1 MRLAWLFPLK
11 ARSPVAISWSSAPK
25 AKMSARASGSLPS
38 SCSGAMYWNVP
49 MRLPSAAKGLSPV
62 ASALSSEAAATGVS
76 GALSF
81 ASPKSSSFAPDLVS
95 MTFPGLRSRWT
106 IRGDGPCQAPPR
118 SRSRSAGPARGEVR
132 AEMALASRSKRW
144 HRSGLAA
151 RCGGRTLMATVRSRR
166 VSRAR

>member
-81 ASPKSSSFAPDLVS
+81 ASPKSSSFAPRL
-95 MTFPGLRSRWT
+95 
-106 IRGDGPCQAPPR
+106 
-118 SRSRSAGPARGEVR
+118 GE
-132 AEMALASRSKRW
+132 
-144 HRSGLAA
+144 HD
-151 RCGGRTLMATVRSRR
+151 
-166 VSRAR
+166 VSRLEIPVDDPVAMGLVKRPRDLDPVAQDLLEGK